1 MTSWWDTHVY
11 PRLLDT
17 VCGTGPIVDERDRWI
32 PRARGD
38 VLEVGIGS
46 GLNLPFYGAAVTSLV
61 GVDPSAPLRARCAAR
76 AGRLPLELVAGHA
89 EALPLD
95 AARFDTVVFAYTL
108 CSVADPVRAIA
119 EARRVLRPDGQL
131 IFLEHGLAPDA
142 ATARWQRRL
151 TPGWRAVA
159 GNCHLDRD
167 IAGLVGAA
175 FTITDVDARVAS
187 RLSFATSGVA
197 TRG

>member
-1 MTSWWDTHVY
+1 MTSWWDAHIY
-11 PRLLDT
+11 PRVLDT
-17 VCGTGPIVDERDRWI
+17 VCGTATIVDERRRWI
-32 PRARGD
+32 PRARGA
-38 VLEVGIGS
+38 VLEIGIGS
-46 GLNLPFYGAAVTSLV
+46 GLNLPHLGASVTSLV
-61 GVDPSAPLRARCAAR
+61 GVEPSAPLRARCAAR
-76 AGRLPLELVAGHA
+76 AVRVPLELIAGHA

-108 CSVADPVRAIA
+108 CSVADPDRAIA

-151 TPGWRAVA
+151 TPGWRVVA

-167 IAGLVGAA
+167 IARLLGATFA
-175 FTITDVDARVAS
+175 ITDVDARRAS

-197 TRG
+197 S